1 MLGNGVWANF
11 TFFTSAVIVSLLAFA
26 AERNLLLCAVLR
38 CGASSAAAV
47 DRYLLP
53 ARHSA
58 ANPPHTRDSL
68 ETTVNIIN
76 METCSTSDL
85 RELNLSWEDVTAAAA
100 AEDRQ
105 LCGPLHDVC
114 GMNQRQ
120 T

>member
-11 TFFTSAVIVSLLAFA
+11 TFFTSAVNVSLLAFA

-85 RELNLSWEDVTAAAA
+85 RELKLSWEDVTAAAA
-100 AEDRQ
+100 AVDRQ
-105 LCGPLHDVC
+105 VCGPLRDVC
-114 GMNQRQ
+114 EMN
-120 T
+120 

>member
-1 MLGNGVWANF
+1 
-11 TFFTSAVIVSLLAFA
+11 VSLLAFA
-26 AERNLLLCAVLR
+26 AERNLLLCAAAAAGR
-38 CGASSAAAV
+38 PSAAAV

-76 METCSTSDL
+76 METCSTNNL